1 MSEGAF
7 SGERVV
13 SAGGSAGTG
22 SESGDDEESAAPQAS
37 RKPLF
42 IAVALLV
49 IGVPLCVGVFAF
61 MNPSVATDE
70 AIGENAFGEL
80 ASDTAVEVAFAD
92 PLWTRPAWAESMT
105 GMTAFELPA
114 ATDMLFANGRLR
126 PILGVPCSGD
136 RTDVHIVT
144 GGTALVD
151 PQTSGHVVH
160 LTFDDGSEHTQQW
173 TAANDMQALFA
184 PAPREIA
191 YQIKQSTSLS
201 FGFSH
206 YMSGPVVVE
215 FDLRGA
221 DAVIDS
227 MAEPCGWAAD

>member
-1 MSEGAF
+1 MRSRAF
-7 SGERVV
+7 HFIGIYWRI
-13 SAGGSAGTG
+13 AI
-22 SESGDDEESAAPQAS
+22 PRLLRS
-37 RKPLF
+37 RTSRSS
-42 IAVALLV
+42 I
-49 IGVPLCVGVFAF
+49 
-61 MNPSVATDE
+61 S
-70 AIGENAFGEL
+70 
-80 ASDTAVEVAFAD
+80 
-92 PLWTRPAWAESMT
+92 
-105 GMTAFELPA
+105 
-114 ATDMLFANGRLR
+114 NGRLR
-126 PILGVPCSGD
+126 PTLGVTCSGD

-160 LTFDDGSEHTQQW
+160 LTFDDGSEQTQQW

-184 PAPREIA
+184 PVPREIA

-206 YMSGPVVVE
+206 YMSGPIVVE

-221 DAVIDS
+221 DVVIDS